1 MFVGGMRVVETS
13 IPLSPQGYHLTVVA
27 RTGDFPA
34 LVLTVTSVKI
44 GSEHFHF
51 TAQVSAPSLL
61 SARVQSGAICWIR
74 GPVGTENAKV
84 DEYSNLEYL
93 AWVAFI
99 GQATNCA
106 GDRQKW

>member
-1 MFVGGMRVVETS
+1 M
-13 IPLSPQGYHLTVVA
+13 P
-27 RTGDFPA
+27 DF
-34 LVLTVTSVKI
+34 VLTLTLGKL

-61 SARVQSGAICWIR
+61 RANVQSGAICWII
-74 GPVGTENAKV
+74 GPVGTENPKA

-106 GDRQKW
+106 GDRQK